1 MTPGEIAAVRDASM
15 NLVRIIADLN
25 DVLAAI
31 RAASGLVQE
40 TLARV
45 EDDLVNI
52 ADDRLSEHGAVPQHL
67 GGPCCVGEL
76 LWQGRART
84 AY

>member
-1 MTPGEIAAVRDASM
+1 MTPEEVTTIRDASM
-15 NLVRIIADLN
+15 NLVRIVADLN

-52 ADDRLSEHGAVPQHL
+52 AGL
-67 GGPCCVGEL
+67 
-76 LWQGRART
+76 T
-84 AY
+84 AE

>member
-1 MTPGEIAAVRDASM
+1 MMTPKEVAAVRDASM

-52 ADDRLSEHGAVPQHL
+52 AGLTTD
-67 GGPCCVGEL
+67 
-76 LWQGRART
+76 
-84 AY
+84 